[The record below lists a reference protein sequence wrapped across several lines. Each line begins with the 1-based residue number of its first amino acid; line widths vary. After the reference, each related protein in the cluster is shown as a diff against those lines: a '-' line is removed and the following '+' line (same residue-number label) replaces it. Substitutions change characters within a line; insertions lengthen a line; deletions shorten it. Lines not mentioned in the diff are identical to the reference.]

1 MARPQPAPSSG
12 LRRSRPE
19 SHVFEPQ
26 NDQATTPAPAVA
38 ATSNA
43 AVAATGETATA
54 AEALVKFSVRAPVP
68 HHRHIKAYAA
78 QNGLSIQ
85 DLSMD
90 AIREYLEKRGAP
102 LP

>member
-26 NDQATTPAPAVA
+26 TDPATPEPTARAQ
-38 ATSNA
+38 TSNA
-43 AVAATGETATA
+43 ANAATSEGATA
-54 AEALVKFSVRAPVP
+54 VETLVKFSVRAPVP

>member
-26 NDQATTPAPAVA
+26 TDSATVAAPANAPTSQVASA
-38 ATSNA
+38 ATS
-43 AVAATGETATA
+43 ETASATDP
-54 AEALVKFSVRAPVP
+54 LVKFSVRAPVP